1 MPESLQQLE
10 GSEELIPYI
19 ITLTSCTQGQ
29 GLSWTPPYAS

>member
-10 GSEELIPYI
+10 GSEELALYI
-19 ITLTSCTQGQ
+19 ITLTSYSQGQ